1 MTTTPPGVPGQ
12 TKMDKQTANTP
23 HVDETPGRQ
32 KVARLASLSAP
43 DFLEDCLDEFFANR
57 PIPSW
62 RLVRGPESG
71 LVMLR
76 ARIGGNGDLF
86 NAGEALVTRCVIK
99 TDRDI
104 SGAGYVLGEEAR
116 HAELAALL
124 DALWQDPG
132 LRGHLKKEVL
142 PRLERAIVARVR
154 EEAARTGKTR
164 VEFFTMVR
172 GEDKD

>member
-1 MTTTPPGVPGQ
+1 
-12 TKMDKQTANTP
+12 MDNQTANTP
-23 HVDETPGRQ
+23 NMDDLETLGRQ

-43 DFLEDCLDEFFANR
+43 DFLEDCLDEFFVNR

-76 ARIGGNGDLF
+76 ARIGGNGALF
-86 NAGEALVTRCVIK
+86 NAGEALVTRCVIR

-104 SGAGYVLGEEAR
+104 SGAAYVLGEEAR

-132 LRGHLKKEVL
+132 MREHLEREVL
-142 PRLERAIVARVR
+142 PRLEQAIALRAKD
-154 EEAARTGKTR
+154 EASRTGRTR